1 MLNLNMALCPLLLR
15 PVGNHRQEVNMDAT
29 PAIISALIAGTFSLV
44 GIVLNHKL
52 TSGSGSTRT
61 ASVMQTVA
69 RTSQPPTPV
78 RGTVISTPQSMK
90 RVNFGKVLIHIGIIQ
105 LVANVMGLIIGLV
118 LGSNGASIDTTI
130 VWLLVVGTIILIA
143 SFYLSG
149 ISVDRAIMWKHLT
162 LRLYRCGHC

>member
-69 RTSQPPTPV
+69 R
-78 RGTVISTPQSMK
+78 
-90 RVNFGKVLIHIGIIQ
+90 
-105 LVANVMGLIIGLV
+105 NVMGLIIGLV